1 VTAIHLVHPEAV
13 ETGNMEARYMMV
25 QRSGTWADLETADV
39 EYKVFVEALVLL
51 GLGQLDEA
59 GLGSGG
65 QG

>member
-1 VTAIHLVHPEAV
+1 MTAIHLAYPEVV
-13 ETGNMEARYMMV
+13 ETGNIEARYMMV
-25 QRSGTWADLETADV
+25 QRSGTWADLEIADV